1 MDIFSVLKNEK
12 VTKLDS
18 VYEVGADGKPTNAA
32 ISESMTELSDE
43 GEALIRT
50 MNYEALLEI
59 GLDEE
64 LAKKLC

>member
-1 MDIFSVLKNEK
+1 
-12 VTKLDS
+12 
-18 VYEVGADGKPTNAA
+18 
-32 ISESMTELSDE
+32 MTELSDE